1 MSEMPAWVVRHK
13 KPGVEIRLRGDAWYA
28 YRYTSVWDKEK
39 KRPRRK
45 TLEYLGR
52 VTPNGLLPPK
62 HKRERPL
69 GAILE
74 YGNLQLLR
82 HFAEPLVAPIQE
94 EFGELSDSILALAA
108 LKLAYRPPLKAVHFR
123 HETSWSHRLW
133 PGASLSANALTF
145 LMREVGV
152 RWEAQRRVF
161 QSLAGGGGYFALDVT
176 QIFSESENIPWL
188 EKGYNHGDGYP
199 GQFNL
204 LLIHRLGRGPHP
216 VFLKMLPGS
225 IRDVSVVENALLES
239 GLKDVLLVG
248 DKGFYSKPNVKRLET
263 AKLTY
268 LLALKRSLAFLRY
281 GRESS
286 YAGYFSY
293 RGRAVWWRDSKWGKR
308 RVLVFLDKGLRAQEE
323 ASWVARIEQR
333 VATKQAFE
341 EHRDRLGTLALVTN
355 TELSP
360 EEAYNLYKQRVEIE
374 LAFDAFKNTIEG
386 DKTYLQSRESVAGY
400 FFISFLALYLYARIL
415 NHLRMKKLVDHVSVE
430 DVLTQLGKVY
440 RVQVEGRDVQS
451 EVPKK
456 VRTLIEKLDLSI
468 EGLEVPNT
476 QTR

>member
-1 MSEMPAWVVRHK
+1 MPAWAAKHK
-13 KPGVEIRLRGDAWYA
+13 GKGVEVRRKGDAWYA
-28 YRYTSVWDKEK
+28 YRYENAWDKEK
-39 KRPRRK
+39 KRPRR
-45 TLEYLGR
+45 TTTEYLGR
-52 VTPNGLLPPK
+52 VTPEGLVPPK
-62 HKRERPL
+62 HKRDRPL

-82 HFAEPLVAPIQE
+82 HFAEPLVAPVRE
-94 EFGELSDSILALAA
+94 EFGELSDSILALAV
-108 LKLAYRPPLKAVHFR
+108 LKLAHRPPLKRVQFH
-123 HETSWSHRLW
+123 HETSWSERLW
-133 PGASLSANALTF
+133 PGASLHANALTF
-145 LMREVGV
+145 LLREVGV

-176 QIFSESENIPWL
+176 QVFSESENIPWL
-188 EKGYNHGDGYP
+188 EKGYNHGDGWP
-199 GQFNL
+199 DQFNL

-225 IRDVSVVENALLES
+225 IRDVSTVENALLES

-248 DKGFYSKPNVKRLET
+248 DKGFYSKPNVVRLEK

-268 LLALKRSLAFLRY
+268 LLALKRNLTFLHY
-281 GRESS
+281 GRESN

-293 RGRAVWWRDSKWGKR
+293 RGRAVWWREQKWGKR

-323 ASWVARIEQR
+323 ASWVHRIEKG

-341 EHRDRLGTLALVTN
+341 AHRDQLGTLALVTN
-355 TELSP
+355 TQLSP

-374 LAFDAFKNTIEG
+374 LAFDAFKNTIES

-456 VRTLIEKLDLSI
+456 VRTLIEKLDLPI

-476 QTR
+476 QSR